1 MITKKYI
8 IKRLNDIINYG
19 EVDNKIQTFNFNV
32 LDVIIDSTIIN
43 TSPQIYGT
51 KFIAKTLYYNEEQN
65 LIDYKQHLNKFFI
78 ISNDLFCILTGVD
91 STSLKFKIVDYFIP
105 SDYII
110 TD

>member
-51 KFIAKTLYYNEEQN
+51 EFIAKTLHYNEEQN
-65 LIDYKQHLNKFFI
+65 LIDYKQYLNKFFI